1 MNRLLM
7 IYGLLKYY
15 LGGENDRASSVF
27 SIDLDLVQVIVY
39 LLAVFDFSNDSTRYA
54 NNDDDSYINLAVR
67 NSFFTSVTRINDGWR
82 RIQERNEMRTEMK
95 EEKLE
100 KIYQHIESAVFGM
113 SSKSEMKVNEK
124 YEIID
129 NFFAEI
135 MQRCDVEQVD

>member
-1 MNRLLM
+1 
-7 IYGLLKYY
+7 

-27 SIDLDLVQVIVY
+27 SIDLDLVQVIIY
-39 LLAVFDFSNDSTRYA
+39 LLAIFDFCNGSAGYA
-54 NNDDDSYINLAVR
+54 NSDDYSYINLAVR
-67 NSFFTSVTRINDGWR
+67 NSFFTGVTRINDGWR
-82 RIQERNEMRTEMK
+82 RIQERNKMRTEMK

-129 NFFAEI
+129 DFFAEI